1 MSKWTKERFVE
12 DLRNR
17 CSREIAKIGEK
28 IIDFSDTHASEVR
41 CGSGGDHGTFSFRSD
56 SDVGMLPL
64 FHMTSEGQ
72 MNFQINFMREKD
84 LPKQVMRDLIV
95 KMEANFL
102 RDYDAESYPVD
113 VYEEMEYLFH
123 TYSQVDKFLGAI
135 EGCVYRLKQ

>member
-28 IIDFSDTHASEVR
+28 IIEFSDTHASEVTWGR
-41 CGSGGDHGTFSFRSD
+41 GGDHGTFTFRSD

-135 EGCVYRLKQ
+135 EGLSLIHI

>member
-28 IIDFSDTHASEVR
+28 IIEFSDTHASEVTWGR
-41 CGSGGDHGTFSFRSD
+41 GGDHGTFTFRSD

-123 TYSQVDKFLGAI
+123 TYSKVDKFLGAI

>member
-1 MSKWTKERFVE
+1 
-12 DLRNR
+12 
-17 CSREIAKIGEK
+17 
-28 IIDFSDTHASEVR
+28 
-41 CGSGGDHGTFSFRSD
+41 
-56 SDVGMLPL
+56 
-64 FHMTSEGQ
+64 MTSEGQ

-102 RDYDAESYPVD
+102 RDYDTESYPTD